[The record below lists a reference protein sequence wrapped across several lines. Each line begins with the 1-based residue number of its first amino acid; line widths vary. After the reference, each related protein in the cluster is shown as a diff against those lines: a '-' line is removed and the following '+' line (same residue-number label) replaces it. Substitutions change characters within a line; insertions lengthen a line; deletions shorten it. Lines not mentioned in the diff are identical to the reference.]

1 MVRTQILLSPAQL
14 RALKI
19 RAAREGCSMAELVR
33 AGVDL
38 LLASDQR
45 EQLKRRSLD
54 VAGRFRSGSPD
65 LGSAHDT
72 HLADAFKP

>member
-1 MVRTQILLSPAQL
+1 MRTQILLSAAQL

-19 RAAREGCSMAELVR
+19 RAAREGRSMADLVR

-38 LLASDQR
+38 LLAADER
-45 EQLKRRSLD
+45 EQLKGRSLAA
-54 VAGRFRSGSPD
+54 AGRFRSGHSD
-65 LGSAHDT
+65 LGTAHDA